1 MARHAATRG
10 HTVYQEQLDAL
21 IAFASSD
28 RFKDELLKAK
38 AEYFAGTGEVFEDD
52 RSFEMRMASFL
63 DYHVF
68 DRVLPEHS
76 KTPAQVFLLESGE
89 IPQEALAVRRGLVET
104 RHSLWEVRK
113 LSKDLVRLRGLFD
126 GKDVDV
132 FERRQP
138 TGLKKGDLIEA
149 RLIPVG
155 GRYLFSS
162 AFCFH
167 PPEAKKP
174 IAKELKRR
182 RKEEPGFST
191 RDFIWAASKM
201 RLKWERYRNI
211 AVTDIYAF
219 DRKTI

>member
-1 MARHAATRG
+1 M
-10 HTVYQEQLDAL
+10 YQQQLDAL

-28 RFKDELLKAK
+28 RFKEELLKAK

-63 DYHVF
+63 DWYLF
-68 DRVLPEHS
+68 DRVLQGPGV
-76 KTPAQVFLLESGE
+76 TPARVFLD
-89 IPQEALAVRRGLVET
+89 EAQGVEPADVAIRRGLAET

-113 LSKDLVRLRGLFD
+113 LAKELIRLRDCFT
-126 GKDVDV
+126 GKDTDV

-138 TGLKKGDLIEA
+138 AGLKKGDVIEA
-149 RLIPVG
+149 RLIPLD
-155 GRYLFSS
+155 GRFLFSP

-167 PPEAKKP
+167 PPEARKV
-174 IAKELKRR
+174 IFKELKRLK
-182 RKEEPGFST
+182 KEQPGFGT
-191 RDFIWAASKM
+191 RDFIWSLAKM

-219 DRKTI
+219 DRKTA